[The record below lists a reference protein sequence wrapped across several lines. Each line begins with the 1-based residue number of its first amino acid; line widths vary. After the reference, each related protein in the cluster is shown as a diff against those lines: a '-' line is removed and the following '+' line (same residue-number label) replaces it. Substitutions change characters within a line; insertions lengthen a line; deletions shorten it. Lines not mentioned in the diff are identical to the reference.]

1 MIYYNQEQSLQIT
14 SIGVLHI
21 IRPSSTNGLTKFREL
36 YLQNYSY
43 EKFETLT
50 RSVFKSQLQ
59 KGLNEPFPKK
69 SSFEDIIVGSWSILT
84 ENTQVTSY
92 FHYIFKTRFFW
103 KRFI

>member
-21 IRPSSTNGLTKFREL
+21 IRPSSTNGLTNFREL

-69 SSFEDIIVGSWSILT
+69 SSFEDIIVG
-84 ENTQVTSY
+84 N
-92 FHYIFKTRFFW
+92 
-103 KRFI
+103 